1 MLVDE
6 QQRRKKATILENLG
20 EKMLLPLIILFLL
33 VSTYIDSLS
42 LFQII
47 GGILL
52 VILIPA
58 GLKFLKVR
66 QMERS

>member
-6 QQRRKKATILENLG
+6 QQRRKKATVLENLG

-58 GLKFLKVR
+58 GLKFLKMR

>member
-1 MLVDE
+1 MDE
-6 QQRRKKATILENLG
+6 QQRRKKATVLENLG

>member
-1 MLVDE
+1 MDE
-6 QQRRKKATILENLG
+6 QQRRKKATVLENLG
-20 EKMLLPLIILFLL
+20 EKMLLPLIIIFLL

>member
-6 QQRRKKATILENLG
+6 QQRRKKATVLENLG

>member
-6 QQRRKKATILENLG
+6 QQRRKKDTVLENLG

>member
-6 QQRRKKATILENLG
+6 QQRRKKVTVLENLG

>member
-1 MLVDE
+1 MDE
-6 QQRRKKATILENLG
+6 QQRRKKVTVLENLG

>member
-6 QQRRKKATILENLG
+6 QQRRKKATVLENLG

-58 GLKFLKVR
+58 GLNFLKVR

>member
-1 MLVDE
+1 MDE
-6 QQRRKKATILENLG
+6 QQRRKKATVLENLG
-20 EKMLLPLIILFLL
+20 GKMLLPLIILFLL